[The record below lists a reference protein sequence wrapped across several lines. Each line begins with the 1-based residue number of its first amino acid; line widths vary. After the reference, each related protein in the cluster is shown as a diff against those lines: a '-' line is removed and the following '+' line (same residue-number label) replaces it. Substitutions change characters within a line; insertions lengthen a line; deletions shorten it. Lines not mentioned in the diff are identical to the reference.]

1 MNSYEPFDLN
11 VKNYKEP
18 KNISKQALS
27 NLKIENKNIISSER
41 GRQNI
46 QLTNNNNPINN
57 QLAFYKKRRRYSVHK
72 NPFMTTIDRGITLNK
87 RSSLELPRTNT
98 KNMIEKYN
106 LQKEDSNKNNNKN
119 NLLSLSKNS
128 SNNQL
133 EKSLKQT
140 IIIMKNEIESKKKI
154 FQEKMKIPESKFI
167 SNGNVLNNLDANQ
180 KLQARSRL
188 SLPNIDTNFL
198 KKNNSFEY
206 NEKSHKKIIKR
217 LKTEINFKFQNED
230 MFKRYSE
237 VIESDDSEENSNI
250 INSRNISF
258 SPNSN
263 YILFF
268 DILIIIANLYSLI
281 VIPLSI
287 AKDKNILK
295 KGSNAEEVFKY
306 LNDIIY
312 LFDFL
317 ISLVR
322 GYYNYEMEIVR
333 NNKKILIH
341 YLKKD
346 FFTDFI
352 EAIPFYCLLR
362 LFYRKDEIF
371 YNYHSDTK
379 TFLLKLFFIL
389 KSFKIFKIMAKKK
402 NKALEDFY
410 RFLSVYYYLEK
421 VVMFIIYF
429 IIFILFIHLFICLH
443 IFFALQKYPNWFSF
457 IKNHNESFYTTYI
470 ASFYFLM
477 TTMTTVGYGDIV
489 CISIYERIFHIILLG
504 IGTIVYSFIV
514 SKVGNYLRDQSYE
527 QIKLSKDLNIL
538 ESIRVSYPTMS
549 FKLYYKIQNHL
560 LNISKKRKKTGL
572 SLLINGIPET
582 IKNELLFKV
591 YSKVIN
597 GFNIFKKV
605 DNSHFILQM
614 LTSFIPII
622 SKKEEILILEGELID
637 NIIFVKDGRL
647 SIEVTIDLNDPYMAI
662 KHYLNNNFKG
672 ISRKEELKNNNTN
685 NTNITIANSILA
697 MRTKNYKDLKYEID
711 NLLLDN
717 NNQKNTIIDDNGIS
731 VDLGRLDFSRD
742 NLEINNNT
750 ESQQIKILDFRKN
763 EHFGDIHM
771 FLQKPSPFTLRI
783 KSRIA
788 EILLLRKHDAILIS
802 KTFPN
807 IWRRIYSKSYHN
819 LVSIKKLTIKT
830 LKRYYNT
837 NFYSRQ
843 SQIINLSKNDIN
855 GSRMSQKSSILEL
868 SKIIRKTKTNKTNRI
883 NAIMNSNKNN
893 DKMFSS
899 LKNNKIDLPKSKL
912 IFEKSIKKNSDEIN
926 NNELNITN
934 ISKISYKSPI
944 KNEIPGKPIIS
955 ISLCKALEKSPK
967 EKIENNNQLTSY
979 KFTFQRNSF
988 ACVNNNSSKQVSK
1001 TGNSTICEDKENF
1014 EDINEKTQSEINKKE
1029 SINECDEK
1037 TENSTEKISSN
1048 SNDKNSFLI
1057 LEDIDGIF
1065 AKKIKK
1071 KIKKRNKID
1080 KIKSLFELQ
1089 KKVYQN
1095 NLIKLYTQIY
1105 NNNQLLNRNQNE
1117 ISINLYNNIS
1127 NQLFNISYPN
1137 SNTSTFSKI
1146 ITSEEDDSNIIT
1158 RPSDTNPKILKPVL
1172 SESFE
1177 IKSSYPNFNILSKG
1191 EIIKNTHY
1199 QKILEV
1205 LIKNYLNHEVDE
1217 ESLKILVEGIPNT
1230 KNENK
1235 ITNKSKYKKCQTKNF
1250 QNKKR
1255 NLSIESEILS
1265 PINSKDIKESK
1276 ISLNKKKNANMKRTK
1291 TKRNVPNNNDKAKK
1305 VKFEKIEFF
1314 NGKEKKEIQTEI
1326 KKRNNDT
1333 EIKKIKKIAN
1343 NNNTDIKKLKH
1354 SKTRMDQK
1362 RVKLK
1367 KVQTKKEKKEDNIEG
1382 QVILTSSM
1390 NAINETENDKNLK
1403 NNKLVLLNKVNN
1415 KNTSEQE
1422 TNKDSLD
1429 KSNKKCIIF

>member
-1 MNSYEPFDLN
+1 MNSYEPFDLS
-11 VKNYKEP
+11 VKDYKDPRYMP
-18 KNISKQALS
+18 KLASS
-27 NLKIENKNIISSER
+27 NFKFENKNILSSER
-41 GRQNI
+41 EKQRNHLI
-46 QLTNNNNPINN
+46 NNNPINN
-57 QLAFYKKRRRYSVHK
+57 QLAIYKRRKRYSVHK
-72 NPFMTTIDRGITLNK
+72 NLFMTTIDRGISLSK
-87 RSSLELPRTNT
+87 RSSLELPRTST
-98 KNMIEKYN
+98 KKLKEKYN

-119 NLLSLSKNS
+119 NLLALSKNS
-128 SNNQL
+128 SNSQL
-133 EKSLKQT
+133 EKNLKQT
-140 IIIMKNEIESKKKI
+140 IIIMRNEIESKKKI
-154 FQEKMKIPESKFI
+154 FQEKMKLPEKKYI
-167 SNGNVLNNLDANQ
+167 SNENVINNLKSNQ
-180 KLQARSRL
+180 KLQSRSRL
-188 SLPNIDTNFL
+188 SLPNIDTNL
-198 KKNNSFEY
+198 IKKNNSFEY
-206 NEKSHKKIIKR
+206 NEKSQKKIIKR
-217 LKTEINFKFQNED
+217 LKTEINFKFQNEG

-237 VIESDDSEENSNI
+237 VIASGDDDSEENSQI

-263 YILFF
+263 YILLF

-281 VIPLSI
+281 FIPLSI

-295 KGSNAEEVFKY
+295 KDSNAEEIFKY
-306 LNDIIY
+306 LNDVIY

-333 NNKKILIH
+333 NNKKILLH

-352 EAIPFYCLLR
+352 EAIPFYCLLK
-362 LFYRKDEIF
+362 LFYRKEQVF
-371 YNYHSDTK
+371 YNYYSDRK
-379 TFLLKLFFIL
+379 TFLLKLLFIL
-389 KSFKIFKIMAKKK
+389 KSFKIFKIMGKKK

-421 VVMFIIYF
+421 VVIFIISV

-443 IFFALQKYPNWFSF
+443 IFFALQKYPNWFTF
-457 IKNHNESFYTTYI
+457 IKNQKESFYTTYI
-470 ASFYFLM
+470 ASFYFLV

-514 SKVGNYLRDQSYE
+514 SKIGNYLRDQSYE

-538 ESIRVSYPTMS
+538 ESIRVTYPSMS

-572 SLLINGIPET
+572 SLLINGIPDT
-582 IKNELLFKV
+582 IKNDLLFRV

-597 GFNIFKKV
+597 GFNIFKNV
-605 DNSHFILQM
+605 NNSHFILQM

-647 SIEVTIDLNDPYMAI
+647 SIEVKVDINDPYVSI
-662 KHYLNNNFKG
+662 KNYINNNFKY
-672 ISRKEELKNNNTN
+672 ISRKEELKNNNN
-685 NTNITIANSILA
+685 NTNLAIANSILA
-697 MRTKNYKDLKYEID
+697 MRTKSYKDLKYEID
-711 NLLLDN
+711 NLLID
-717 NNQKNTIIDDNGIS
+717 NNQKNSLIDDNGIS
-731 VDLGRLDFSRD
+731 FDLGRLDFSRD
-742 NLEINNNT
+742 NLDINNNT
-750 ESQQIKILDFRKN
+750 ETQFVKILDFRKN

-771 FLQKPSPFTLRI
+771 FLQKPSPFTLRA

-788 EILLLRKHDAILIS
+788 EILLLRKHDAIIIS

-837 NFYSRQ
+837 NFYSKQ

-855 GSRMSQKSSILEL
+855 ASRMSQKSSILEL
-868 SKIIRKTKTNKTNRI
+868 SKIIRKTKTNKTNKTNTI
-883 NAIMNSNKNN
+883 LNSNKNNN

-899 LKNNKIDLPKSKL
+899 LKNNNKVDLPKSKL
-912 IFEKSIKKNSDEIN
+912 IFEKPTKKNSEEIN

-934 ISKISYKSPI
+934 ISKISYVSPI
-944 KNEIPGKPIIS
+944 IKNDIGKPIN
-955 ISLCKALEKSPK
+955 SLSLS
-967 EKIENNNQLTSY
+967 KIPENDSKDKNENIELKNC
-979 KFTFQRNSF
+979 KFTFKRESISGLNMTSNIL
-988 ACVNNNSSKQVSK
+988 VNKN
-1001 TGNSTICEDKENF
+1001 GNSTIYDNKDNSEN
-1014 EDINEKTQSEINKKE
+1014 INEKTQTNRIKEE
-1029 SINECDEK
+1029 SISEYDEK
-1037 TENSTEKISSN
+1037 VESGTEKLSTN
-1048 SNDKNSFLI
+1048 LNDKNSFLI

-1089 KKVYQN
+1089 KKIYQN
-1095 NLIKLYTQIY
+1095 KLLKLYTQIY
-1105 NNNQLLNRNQNE
+1105 NDNQLLNRSQNE
-1117 ISINLYNNIS
+1117 ISINLYNNIN
-1127 NQLFNISYPN
+1127 NQLFNINYPN

-1146 ITSEEDDSNIIT
+1146 ITSEEDESSLIIK
-1158 RPSDTNPKILKPVL
+1158 PSDHNLKILKPVL

-1177 IKSSYPNFNILSKG
+1177 IKSSYQNFNTLSKG
-1191 EIIKNTHY
+1191 EIIKNIHY

-1205 LIKNYLNHEVDE
+1205 LINNYLNTNADE
-1217 ESLKILVEGIPNT
+1217 ESLKLLVEGISNAKKET
-1230 KNENK
+1230 KIINKNK
-1235 ITNKSKYKKCQTKNF
+1235 IKKCQTKNF

-1255 NLSIESEILS
+1255 YLSIENELS
-1265 PINSKDIKESK
+1265 PKNSKDVKGSK
-1276 ISLNKKKNANMKRTK
+1276 ISLNKKKNLNMKRTK
-1291 TKRNVPNNNDKAKK
+1291 TKRNLPNNNDKVKK
-1305 VKFEKIEFF
+1305 VKFEKIEYYD
-1314 NGKEKKEIQTEI
+1314 GKKKKELETDI
-1326 KKRNNDT
+1326 KKAINDT
-1333 EIKKIKKIAN
+1333 EIRKIKKIN
-1343 NNNTDIKKLKH
+1343 NNHTEIKKLKH
-1354 SKTRMDQK
+1354 SKTK
-1362 RVKLK
+1362 SESKISKLK
-1367 KVQTKKEKKEDNIEG
+1367 KLQAKKDDNIEG

-1403 NNKLVLLNKVNN
+1403 NNKLILLNKPDN
-1415 KNTSEQE
+1415 KNSTEQE
-1422 TNKDSLD
+1422 THKDSLD
-1429 KSNKKCIIF
+1429 KNNKKCIIF

>member
-1 MNSYEPFDLN
+1 MNLYDTMIIN
-11 VKNYKEP
+11 VKSNKEI
-18 KNISKQALS
+18 KNTSKLVPP
-27 NLKIENKNIISSER
+27 NFKIENKNIISSER
-41 GRQNI
+41 ERQKI
-46 QLTNNNNPINN
+46 QLMSNNNPINN
-57 QLAFYKKRRRYSVHK
+57 QLAIYKKRRRYSVHK
-72 NPFMTTIDRGITLNK
+72 NLFMTTIDRGISLSK
-87 RSSLELPRTNT
+87 RSSHELPRTNT
-98 KNMIEKYN
+98 KKIYEKCN
-106 LQKEDSNKNNNKN
+106 FQKEVSTKNNTKN
-119 NLLSLSKNS
+119 NLLALSRNS
-128 SNNQL
+128 SNSQI
-133 EKSLKQT
+133 EKNLKQT
-140 IIIMKNEIESKKKI
+140 IIIMKNEIETKKKI
-154 FQEKMKIPESKFI
+154 FHEKMKIPENKFI
-167 SNGNVLNNLDANQ
+167 TSENVINNLDEN
-180 KLQARSRL
+180 KRLQARSRL
-188 SLPNIDTNFL
+188 SLSNLDNQLL

-206 NEKSHKKIIKR
+206 NEKSQKKILKR
-217 LKTEINFKFQNED
+217 LKTEINFKNQNED

-237 VIESDDSEENSNI
+237 VIESDDDDSEENSKV

-263 YILFF
+263 IILFF

-287 AKDKNILK
+287 AKNKNILK
-295 KGSNAEEVFKY
+295 KDSNVEEIFKY

-317 ISLVR
+317 IGLVR

-362 LFYRKDEIF
+362 IFYRKEEVF
-371 YNYHSDTK
+371 YNCYSDQK

-421 VVMFIIYF
+421 VVIFIIYF

-457 IKNHNESFYTTYI
+457 VKNNNENFITTYI

-489 CISIYERIFHIILLG
+489 CISLYERIFHIILLG

-514 SKVGNYLRDQSYE
+514 SYVGNYLRDQSYE

-572 SLLINGIPET
+572 SLLINGIPDT

-597 GFNIFKKV
+597 GFNIFKNV
-605 DNSHFILQM
+605 NNSHFILQM

-662 KHYLNNNFKG
+662 KHYINNNFKG
-672 ISRKEELKNNNTN
+672 ISRKEELKNFN
-685 NTNITIANSILA
+685 NTNITIANSILS
-697 MRTKNYKDLKYEID
+697 MRTQNYKDLKYQID

-717 NNQKNTIIDDNGIS
+717 NQKNSIIDDNGIS
-731 VDLGRLDFSRD
+731 IDLGRLDFSRD
-742 NLEINNNT
+742 NLQINNNT
-750 ESQQIKILDFRKN
+750 ESQSIKILDFRKN

-788 EILLLRKHDAILIS
+788 EILLLRKHDAIIIS

-819 LVSIKKLTIKT
+819 LVSFKKLTIKT

-837 NFYSRQ
+837 NFYTKH
-843 SQIINLSKNDIN
+843 SQIIDLSKNDIN
-855 GSRMSQKSSILEL
+855 SSRMSQKSSILEL
-868 SKIIRKTKTNKTNRI
+868 SKIIRKTKTNKTN
-883 NAIMNSNKNN
+883 AIKNSNKND
-893 DKMFSS
+893 DKMFSG
-899 LKNNKIDLPKSKL
+899 LKNYKVDLPKSKL
-912 IFEKSIKKNSDEIN
+912 IFGKPLKKNSEEIN
-926 NNELNITN
+926 NNEFNITN
-934 ISKISYKSPI
+934 ISNISHKGP
-944 KNEIPGKPIIS
+944 KKDNEIEGKPLIS
-955 ISLCKALEKSPK
+955 ISLCKAPEKDPK
-967 EKIENNNQLTSY
+967 EKIENNQLSNC
-979 KFTFQRNSF
+979 KFSFQKNSF
-988 ACVNNNSSKQVSK
+988 ACESKLVSK
-1001 TGNSTICEDKENF
+1001 TGNSTICENKDNL

-1029 SINECDEK
+1029 TII
-1037 TENSTEKISSN
+1037 NSTEKISTN

-1057 LEDIDGIF
+1057 LEDIDEIF

-1089 KKVYQN
+1089 KKIYQN

-1117 ISINLYNNIS
+1117 ISINLYNNIN
-1127 NQLFNISYPN
+1127 NQLFNISYPK
-1137 SNTSTFSKI
+1137 SSTSTISKI
-1146 ITSEEDDSNIIT
+1146 ITSEEDDSNLIIK
-1158 RPSDTNPKILKPVL
+1158 PSDSNLKILKPVL

-1177 IKSSYPNFNILSKG
+1177 IKSSYQNFNALSKG
-1191 EIIKNTHY
+1191 EIIKNIHY

-1205 LIKNYLNHEVDE
+1205 LINNYLNTKVDE
-1217 ESLKILVEGIPNT
+1217 ETLKLFVEGISNT

-1235 ITNKSKYKKCQTKNF
+1235 IANKNKYKKCQTKNF
-1250 QNKKR
+1250 QNKKN
-1255 NLSIESEILS
+1255 NLSIENDLS
-1265 PINSKDIKESK
+1265 PINSNDIKESK
-1276 ISLNKKKNANMKRTK
+1276 ISLNKKKNLNMRRAK
-1291 TKRNVPNNNDKAKK
+1291 TKRNVPNNNDKKK
-1305 VKFEKIEFF
+1305 KAKFEKIEYY
-1314 NGKEKKEIQTEI
+1314 NDKEKKELKTEI
-1326 KKRNNDT
+1326 KKGNNDT
-1333 EIKKIKKIAN
+1333 EIMKIKKVN
-1343 NNNTDIKKLKH
+1343 NNNTEIKKPKR
-1354 SKTRMDQK
+1354 SKTRIEQK
-1362 RVKLK
+1362 ISKLK
-1367 KVQTKKEKKEDNIEG
+1367 KLQTKKEDNIEG

-1390 NAINETENDKNLK
+1390 NVINETENDKNLK

-1415 KNTSEQE
+1415 KNSTEQE
-1422 TNKDSLD
+1422 TNKDSLY